1 VLPPLAE
8 GQYTEGSDAVPFKI
22 PPGRSLPLPPP
33 PSSASSFTYRDD
45 LSRVRALVLARALGA
60 DLTRARAN
68 DLVLAVSEVA
78 ANTLRHTSD
87 PGTLTMWH
95 DDDEIVC
102 EVHDEGVITDPLAG
116 RRRPAPDAAGG
127 HGLWLVYQVCDLVE
141 LRSGTDGT
149 TIRMHM
155 DRQPGLPPLANR
167 RRPSVGTLF
176 GLPVE
181 SGPYGR
187 TRVWIYSPR
196 PSRQGFRAARPSRS

>member
-1 VLPPLAE
+1 M
-8 GQYTEGSDAVPFKI
+8 PFKI

-33 PSSASSFTYRDD
+33 PGGAASFSFRSD
-45 LSRVRALVLARALGA
+45 LSRVRALVLARALEVG
-60 DLTRARAN
+60 LTRGRAS

-78 ANTLRHTSD
+78 ANTLRHTSA

-127 HGLWLVYQVCDLVE
+127 HGLWLIYQVCDLVE
-141 LRSGTDGT
+141 LRSGTAGT

-155 DRQPGLPPLANR
+155 SRQAGLPPLANR
-167 RRPSVGTLF
+167 RHPPVGSLF
-176 GLPVE
+176 GRPGW